1 MARFIPDIVGLR
13 AALDSK
19 ANAADVEKFDAKIE
33 KKAEKVHGHTI
44 PDVKGLPAALAG
56 KSPIT
61 HRHNASAVTF
71 TPSDPS
77 DWDVSPAMVSVA
89 LNELSRRIK
98 YIEENGSGGPSDRYI
113 DGGAPDSVYLPS
125 QVIDGGAPDS
135 VYTSGQLIDGGGP

>member
-1 MARFIPDIVGLR
+1 
-13 AALDSK
+13 
-19 ANAADVEKFDAKIE
+19 
-33 KKAEKVHGHTI
+33 
-44 PDVKGLPAALAG
+44 
-56 KSPIT
+56 
-61 HRHNASAVTF
+61 
-71 TPSDPS
+71 
-77 DWDVSPAMVSVA
+77 MVSVA

>member
-13 AALDSK
+13 TALDAK
-19 ANAADVEKFDAKIE
+19 AAAADVAKVGAEIE
-33 KKAEKVHGHTI
+33 KKADKKHGHAMG
-44 PDVKGLPAALAG
+44 DVAGLNAALAR
-56 KSPIT
+56 KAPII
-61 HRHNASAVTF
+61 HQHNASTVTF
-71 TPSDPS
+71 TPSDPT
-77 DWDVSPAMVSVA
+77 DWDVTPAMVSVA
-89 LNELSRRIK
+89 LNELSRRLK